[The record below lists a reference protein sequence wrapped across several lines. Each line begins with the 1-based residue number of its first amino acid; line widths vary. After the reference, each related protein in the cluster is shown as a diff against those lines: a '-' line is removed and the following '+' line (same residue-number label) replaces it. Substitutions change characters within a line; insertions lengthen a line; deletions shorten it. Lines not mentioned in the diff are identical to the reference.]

1 MRTFKCTVTRET
13 TMDIIID
20 DSVWTDDEIEE
31 WSKHFQDADDLEELV
46 ERLAAMK
53 VNHEDG
59 EFLEGFGI
67 PLIDGKKPYSYLKD
81 NDINESINICNQE
94 ESIDVDVEEITN

>member
-13 TMDIIID
+13 TMDIMID
-20 DSVWTDDEIEE
+20 DSVWNNEEILE

-53 VNHEDG
+53 VNYDDG
-59 EFLEGFGI
+59 EFMEGFGI

-81 NDINESINICNQE
+81 DQIEESISIRNQE
-94 ESIDVDVEEITN
+94 EYIDVDVEEVTY

>member
-20 DSVWTDDEIEE
+20 DSVWTDEEIEE

-53 VNHEDG
+53 VRCEDG
-59 EFLEGFGI
+59 EFMEGFGI
-67 PLIDGKKPYSYLKD
+67 PLINGEKPYSYLKD
-81 NDINESINICNQE
+81 DQIEDSIDIRNQE
-94 ESIDVDVEEITN
+94 ESIDVDVEEITY

>member
-13 TMDIIID
+13 TMDITID

-46 ERLAAMK
+46 ERLAVMK

-59 EFLEGFGI
+59 DFLEGFGI

-81 NDINESINICNQE
+81 DQIENSIDIRNQE
-94 ESIDVDVEEITN
+94 ESIDVDVEEITY

>member
-13 TMDIIID
+13 TMDITID
-20 DSVWTDDEIEE
+20 DSVWTDEEIEE

-53 VNHEDG
+53 VRYEDG
-59 EFLEGFGI
+59 QFMEGFGI
-67 PLIDGKKPYSYLKD
+67 PLIDGKKPYSYLD
-81 NDINESINICNQE
+81 NNQVEESINIRNQE
-94 ESIDVDVEEITN
+94 ESIDVDVEEITY

>member
-13 TMDIIID
+13 TMDITID
-20 DSVWTDDEIEE
+20 DSVWTDEEIEE
-31 WSKHFQDADDLEELV
+31 WSKHFQDANDLEELV
-46 ERLAAMK
+46 ERIAAMK

-81 NDINESINICNQE
+81 NEIDESINICNQE
-94 ESIDVDVEEITN
+94 ESIDVDVAEITY